1 MGARAWS
8 RIIFCPTPFAL
19 NPYTQMLSLNEI
31 KVGKLLRVNEEP
43 YVVIRA
49 DHHKVGRG
57 GAVLKIKLKNLING
71 SVLDKTYQGSDK
83 AEEAETE
90 KKKANYMYKDENDA
104 YFMDNE
110 SYEQFSLALD
120 QIGEKM
126 KFLKEGV
133 DVDVLYFD
141 GRAVAISLPI
151 KMDFRVVSAPP
162 GIRGN
167 SAGSV
172 TKTVTLETGM
182 EINVPMF
189 VKEGDAIRIN
199 TDTEE
204 YVERA

>member
-1 MGARAWS
+1 
-8 RIIFCPTPFAL
+8 
-19 NPYTQMLSLNEI
+19 MLSLSEI
-31 KVGKLLRVNEEP
+31 KVGRLLRINEEP
-43 YVVIRA
+43 YVVIKA
-49 DHHKVGRG
+49 EHHKMGRG
-57 GAVLKIKLKNLING
+57 GAVLKTKLKNLING
-71 SVLDKTYQGSDK
+71 SVLEKTFQGSDK

-104 YFMDNE
+104 YFMENE
-110 SYEQFSLALD
+110 SYEQFSLALN
-120 QIGEKM
+120 QIGEKI

-141 GRAVAISLPI
+141 DRAVAIDLPI
-151 KMDFRVVSAPP
+151 KIELKVVSAPP

-172 TKTVTLETGM
+172 TKTVVLETGT

-189 VKEGDAIRIN
+189 IKEGDVIRIN